1 MQLIKKEEASGVQK
15 KERDNNQGQLL
26 GDKDPKNPTHNTNL

>member
-1 MQLIKKEEASGVQK
+1 MQLIKKEEASEVQK